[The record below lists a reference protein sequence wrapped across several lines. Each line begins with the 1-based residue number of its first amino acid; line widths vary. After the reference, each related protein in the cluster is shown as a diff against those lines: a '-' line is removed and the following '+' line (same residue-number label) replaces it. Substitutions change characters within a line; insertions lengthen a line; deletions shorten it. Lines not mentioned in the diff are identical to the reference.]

1 MGESQSMSPIQI
13 NEVRGQFVESK
24 HKISGLVVD
33 SDGNRLFEFGNA
45 DQKTFP
51 RSSLKP
57 LQAIPMVQSGAV
69 EKYELSDIEIALAC
83 ASHSGEADH
92 VARVESW
99 LKRINLSKDN
109 LECGAHAPARQ
120 EAALNLAGA
129 GQSFHAGHNNC
140 SGKHAGM
147 LCTALVKGEP
157 LKGYINYDH
166 PVQQRIKKVI
176 EDFCDVTLTEKD
188 YAIDGC
194 SIPTFFMPLSS
205 LALGM
210 ARLSNPF
217 SLPINYQPAAQRI
230 LKACIENPFYI
241 AGTDRY
247 CTKMTTALN
256 KQGFV
261 KVGAEGVMIA
271 CLSEKKIGVA
281 LKCDDGGTRGAEVAM
296 SYVLSKLEVLD
307 ELARAE
313 FLSPKLVNWNKIETG
328 YLAVDL

>member
-13 NEVRGQFVESK
+13 NVVRGQFVESR
-24 HKISGLVVD
+24 HKISGLVID
-33 SDGNRLFEFGNA
+33 SDGKRLLEFGNA

-57 LQAIPMVQSGAV
+57 LQAIPLLQSGAA
-69 EKYELSDIEIALAC
+69 EKFDLSDIEIALAC

-99 LKRINLSKDN
+99 LQKIDLSKEN

-120 EAALNLAGA
+120 EAALGLARS
-129 GQSFHAGHNNC
+129 GQNYHAGHNNC
-140 SGKHAGM
+140 SGKHTGM
-147 LCTALVKGEP
+147 LCTALAKGEP
-157 LKGYINYDH
+157 LNGYINYEH
-166 PVQQRIKKVI
+166 PVQQRIKKVV

-210 ARLSNPF
+210 ARLADPSG
-217 SLPINYQPAAQRI
+217 LPKSYQQAAQRI
-230 LKACIENPFYI
+230 LKACIENPLYI

-271 CLSEKKIGVA
+271 CLSEKKVGVA
-281 LKCDDGGTRGAEVAM
+281 LKCDDGGTRAVEVAM
-296 SYVLSKLEVLD
+296 SYVLSKLGVLD

-313 FLSPKLVNWNKIETG
+313 FLSPKLINWNKIETG